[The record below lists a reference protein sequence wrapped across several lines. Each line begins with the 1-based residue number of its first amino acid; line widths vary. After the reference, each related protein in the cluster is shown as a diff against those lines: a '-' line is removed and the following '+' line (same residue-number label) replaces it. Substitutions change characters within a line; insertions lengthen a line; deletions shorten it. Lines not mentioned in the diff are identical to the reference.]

1 MKMNN
6 YNAVGI
12 AEGFIECDNE
22 KTIIK
27 AWQYLIDTGLAFK
40 LQGSF
45 GRTAVDLINQG
56 ICKKKE
62 SEGGGGGSFQPTLG
76 VTSRSGL
83 KYPLPPLLHCHGGHE
98 SLSLFVT
105 TTRPASSDWRS
116 DRFAATRASRT

>member
-1 MKMNN
+1 MRMNN

-27 AWQYLIDTGLAFK
+27 AWQYLIDTGLVFK

-45 GRTAVDLINQG
+45 GRTAVDLIEQG

-62 SEGGGGGSFQPTLG
+62 SE
-76 VTSRSGL
+76 
-83 KYPLPPLLHCHGGHE
+83 E
-98 SLSLFVT
+98 
-105 TTRPASSDWRS
+105 
-116 DRFAATRASRT
+116 

>member
-12 AEGFIECDNE
+12 AEGFIECNNE

-45 GRTAVDLINQG
+45 GRAAVDLINQG

-62 SEGGGGGSFQPTLG
+62 SE
-76 VTSRSGL
+76 
-83 KYPLPPLLHCHGGHE
+83 
-98 SLSLFVT
+98 
-105 TTRPASSDWRS
+105 
-116 DRFAATRASRT
+116 